1 MQFPNSWDVFSKNLS
16 VLASLHIYYSNKA
29 QWNIAESEVDENV
42 DGDLVEVMVED
53 IKADQLLQLPHLILA
68 SVHVIM
74 YDYLL
79 HNM

>member
-1 MQFPNSWDVFSKNLS
+1 MR
-16 VLASLHIYYSNKA
+16 LHFTYIYYSNKA
-29 QWNIAESEVDENV
+29 EWNIAESEVDENV

-53 IKADQLLQLPHLILA
+53 IKGDQLLQLPHLILA